1 MAVYTC
7 ASPSISYIL
16 SCWSPSRA
24 RGHSARLVR
33 DSLFAS
39 STFSLQGR
47 FFFLFVFIPRT
58 LHPIPYSVSCQD
70 SEVQKHA
77 SFFTSSPFW
86 YRQKLLLWNSLSACS
101 LAWTSLMSDCSLFL
115 AWTRRS
121 GDGFARQMQLCVRE
135 KVKWH
140 KKAVSVSRWDGE
152 SQHYANVKSIKN
164 KSLHA
169 ENNEFMVLK
178 WQLIFGRIGK
188 TGGKVLVVVIKNK
201 NQFHPQLVK
210 HCSGVD
216 GHIQIFFPHFFLY
229 EKGKRRGWKCTGD
242 VWILG

>member
-1 MAVYTC
+1 M
-7 ASPSISYIL
+7 
-16 SCWSPSRA
+16 
-24 RGHSARLVR
+24 
-33 DSLFAS
+33 
-39 STFSLQGR
+39 
-47 FFFLFVFIPRT
+47 
-58 LHPIPYSVSCQD
+58 
-70 SEVQKHA
+70 QKHA

-188 TGGKVLVVVIKNK
+188 TGGKVLVVVIKK
-201 NQFHPQLVK
+201 KISFIHSL
-210 HCSGVD
+210 SGVD

-229 EKGKRRGWKCTGD
+229 EKGKQWGWKCSTGD
-242 VWILG
+242 FWILG